1 MMKTRLAFFSAAIAF
16 GLSACSTTETG
27 GTFAG
32 DDVQDTDAVLMTPIN
47 DVGLDDIEIPTYL
60 SEMTD
65 PYAFAPGNCAAAR
78 AEVRKLDELLGSDLD
93 VGEDE
98 DERRT
103 QLRLNASSSAIGS
116 VLIPFRG
123 VVRAISGAAK
133 NEREAREAYQRGLVR
148 RAYIKG
154 RAEAVDCAL

>member
-1 MMKTRLAFFSAAIAF
+1 MKNNAILILSTLALALA
-16 GLSACSTTETG
+16 ACSTTNGG

-32 DDVQDTDAVLMTPIN
+32 DDVQDADAVVMTPIN
-47 DVGLDDIEIPTYL
+47 DIGLDDIEIPAYL

-65 PYAFAPGNCAAAR
+65 PYADAPGNCAASV

-93 VGEDE
+93 VDEDE

-103 QLRLNASSSAIGS
+103 QLGLNATSSAIGS

-123 VVRAISGAAK
+123 VVRAISGAAA
-133 NEREAREAYQRGLVR
+133 NEREARQAYQRGLVR

-154 RAEAVDCAL
+154 RAETMDCGL